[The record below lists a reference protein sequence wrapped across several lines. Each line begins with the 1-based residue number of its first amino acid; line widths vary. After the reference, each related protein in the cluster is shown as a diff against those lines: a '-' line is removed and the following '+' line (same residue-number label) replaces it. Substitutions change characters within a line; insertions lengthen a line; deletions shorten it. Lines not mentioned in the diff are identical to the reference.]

1 MLKMNLIIK
10 KYRDPQNPGA
20 FSAPSGFIKNN
31 NDLLKNIEKKN
42 SFKENN
48 ELIKNTLRVLNS
60 TTLHKP
66 KRLNFKRQQVEVGGI
81 NSEWQID
88 LIEIQSISG
97 SNFGNRYIFVCID
110 VFSKKAYALAIKN
123 KEAKTCLEAFKKIL
137 KDSRCKP
144 KCIYLDNGR
153 EFLGEFK
160 RFCEEKRILILP
172 TKSKLKACIAER
184 FIRTLKSKMWRLF
197 TFHSE
202 EKRKFPKNIT
212 KYLKALLDSYNNSY
226 HRTIKTTPNS
236 VNRRNEQKIRKL
248 MYDKKDILIKFKF
261 KVGDYVR
268 RAIEKELFT
277 KGYIPGWEK
286 AVYIIAHLYPTI
298 PPTFTIKDLEN
309 SEYSHKF
316 YAEELQ
322 LINFSFKY
330 DTFRVLKEFKER
342 LFVEKLN
349 SDRLRNWV
357 NKKKFLQ

>member
-1 MLKMNLIIK
+1 MIISYYNLRKNNKNYFKKLMVKMNLIIE
-10 KYRDPQNPGA
+10 KYRYPQNPGA
-20 FSAPSGFIKNN
+20 FLAPSGFIKNN
-31 NDLLKNIEKKN
+31 NDLLKNVDKKK

-48 ELIKNTLRVLNS
+48 ELIRNTLRVLNS

-81 NSEWQID
+81 NSQWQID
-88 LIEIQSISG
+88 LIEIQTISG

-286 AVYIIAHLYPTI
+286 TVYIIAHLYPTI

-316 YAEELQ
+316 
-322 LINFSFKY
+322 F
-330 DTFRVLKEFKER
+330 
-342 LFVEKLN
+342 
-349 SDRLRNWV
+349 
-357 NKKKFLQ
+357 